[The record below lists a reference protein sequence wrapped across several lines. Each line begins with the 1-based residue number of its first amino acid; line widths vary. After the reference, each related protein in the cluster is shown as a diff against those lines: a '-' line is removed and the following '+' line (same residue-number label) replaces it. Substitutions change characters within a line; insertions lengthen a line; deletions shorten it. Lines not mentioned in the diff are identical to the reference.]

1 MFLKLPA
8 ITFQDYDEDDKI
20 FVPAK
25 FNVLLNPIHII
36 AIEPDSKNTCF
47 VIMTGEVSYKI
58 TMSMTKTEN
67 AIEEFS
73 RENILTK
80 IYKDIKKDAE
90 GNN

>member
-8 ITFQDYDEDDKI
+8 ITFRDDDEDEL
-20 FVPAK
+20 FVPHK
-25 FNVLLNPIHII
+25 FGVLLNPIHII

-58 TMSMTKTEN
+58 TMSMTKTES